1 MLGDRGPKGLSPIPL
16 LNDVLNS
23 AQDCRRNG
31 FSVMRAHAPGFEQQ
45 IPLQLEQTSP
55 YRGEALLAE
64 KDTSRSPEAAA
75 DKLGYTPE
83 GWNELTPRQKRQQ
96 SENYRQAEIDAEQW
110 GVDVRLVRL
119 ITMAMHAM
127 ASAIGC
133 WRHPSAL
140 PSRL

>member
-1 MLGDRGPKGLSPIPL
+1 MEQG
-16 LNDVLNS
+16 S
-23 AQDCRRNG
+23 A
-31 FSVMRAHAPGFEQQ
+31 H
-45 IPLQLEQTSP
+45 
-55 YRGEALLAE
+55 RGEALLAE